1 MSISKLI
8 KWVVIVGLGV
18 LILFFIYRKARPQ
31 EEKQLFKTEPLQRR
45 TITQVID
52 STGTLEAIGTLNIG
66 TLVNGIV
73 EQLYAEENQTV
84 KKGQLLA
91 RIDDGQGDT
100 NVKREAGLVKQAEAD
115 LAYKEEFYGRQKTLY
130 ENGHISLDT
139 FQQAETSYEAA
150 KGALDAQKAS
160 YEQWLLQFNNKKIL
174 SPIDGV
180 IIKKNVSLR
189 EAVNNFAPPT
199 ILYTIAEDIS
209 KMKIELEIDET
220 DIGLVKPGQE
230 AKLFFATYPHKKF
243 RGIIK
248 QISSAPKDE
257 SANVVY
263 KAEITID
270 NKHGLLKPGMTVH
283 ARIIVAQAKD
293 AFAVPGYLFSLNK
306 KMIEAVAK
314 QKEFAYKPLSK
325 KEKAAFAKSLKNKD
339 NPIKKLWVYEN
350 DAFVQKPVQLGIT
363 DNAYFQIIAGLKGS
377 EQILVDID
385 EPDEMAK
392 MYSRLF
398 GGGLG
403 KKEG

>member
-8 KWVVIVGLGV
+8 KWFVIIGLG
-18 LILFFIYRKARPQ
+18 ILVVFFIYQKARPI
-31 EEKQLFKTEPLQRR
+31 EKKKLFKTEPIERR

-52 STGTLEAIGTLNIG
+52 ATGTLEAIGTLNIG

-73 EQLYAEENQTV
+73 EQLYAKENQTV

-91 RIDDGQGDT
+91 KIDDGQGDT
-100 NVKREAGLVKQAEAD
+100 NVKREAGFVEQAKAD
-115 LAYKEEFYGRQKTLY
+115 LIYKEAFYKRQKKLY

-139 FQQAETSYEAA
+139 FQQAQTSYEAA
-150 KGALDAQKAS
+150 QGALAAQKAS
-160 YEQWLLQFNNKKIL
+160 YELWLMQFNNKKIL

-199 ILYTIAEDIS
+199 ILYSIAEDIS

-220 DIGLVKPGQE
+220 DIGLVKPGQQ

-243 RGIIK
+243 RGTIK

-270 NKHGLLKPGMTVH
+270 NKHGFLKPGMTVH
-283 ARIIVAQAKD
+283 ARIIVAQAKNTL
-293 AFAVPGYLFSLNK
+293 AVPGYLFSLNK

-314 QKEFAYKPLSK
+314 QKGITYKPLDK
-325 KEKAAFAKSLKNKD
+325 KEKEKFAQELKNKE
-339 NPIKKLWVYEN
+339 NPIKKIWVFEN
-350 DAFVQKPVQLGIT
+350 NTFIQKPVQLGIT
-363 DNAYFQIIAGLKGS
+363 DNAYFQITAGLKDS
-377 EQILVDID
+377 EQILVDVD

-392 MYSRLF
+392 MYKRMFS
-398 GGGLG
+398 GGLG